1 MAMSVTNQIKFCI
14 ESIISSGGQDNII
27 VCPYGDIGMETV
39 QIMEKAY
46 DIKPKLILDN
56 HLCKYNNNIK
66 PVNYLYRGGGIY
78 CPDYSVLIATANPD
92 LYLELKNEIGK
103 YFKDEQII
111 SLPSII
117 VDSRL
122 HWKNKTIIGKH
133 SYGSIVK
140 NHPHIESIGN
150 YCSIAFGADVVP
162 EHPTELLSTHP
173 FLFSWSLSLDAGVLK
188 NESWYVEGIKKSGY
202 DFKHKKSK
210 IGNDVWIG
218 RNAIIIGGVNIGNGA
233 VIGAGAIVTHDI
245 PDYAVA
251 VGVPARVIKY
261 RYTKEQIKALNAIKW
276 WDWTDEQIA
285 ERYDDLF
292 LDIDEFIKK
301 YL

>member
-1 MAMSVTNQIKFCI
+1 M
-14 ESIISSGGQDNII
+14 
-27 VCPYGDIGMETV
+27 
-39 QIMEKAY
+39 
-46 DIKPKLILDN
+46 
-56 HLCKYNNNIK
+56 
-66 PVNYLYRGGGIY
+66 
-78 CPDYSVLIATANPD
+78 LIATANPD

-111 SLPSII
+111 SLPSVIL
-117 VDSRL
+117 DSRL
-122 HWKNKTIIGKH
+122 QPQSKTSIGKH
-133 SYGSIVK
+133 SYGPIVR
-140 NHPHIESIGN
+140 NHQHIESIGSF
-150 YCSIAFGADVVP
+150 CSIAFGADVVP
-162 EHPTELLSTHP
+162 NHPLNLISTHP
-173 FLFSWSLSLDAGVLK
+173 VMYTPLLK
-188 NESWYVEGIKKSGY
+188 IINEQDKKEKYKNYPWYIEGINENGY
-202 DFKHKKSK
+202 KRTEEIKRIS

-218 RNAIIIGGVNIGNGA
+218 RNVIITNGANIGNGA
-233 VIGAGAIVTHDI
+233 IIGAGAIVTHDI

-285 ERYDDLF
+285 ERYDDFF